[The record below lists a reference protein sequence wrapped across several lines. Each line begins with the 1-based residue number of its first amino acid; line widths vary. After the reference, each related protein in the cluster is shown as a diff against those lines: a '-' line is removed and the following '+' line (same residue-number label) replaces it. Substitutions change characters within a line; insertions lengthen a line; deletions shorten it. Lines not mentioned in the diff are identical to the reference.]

1 MNLRTIIFNSG
12 AQTGGLIIW
21 MEHMFMPK
29 FRADHY
35 LIAEFAEIK
44 DTKTSGQLVLDALKE
59 LPELRDLAIVS
70 KRLEGKS
77 WSEILGRIDI
87 PAGSKAFW
95 AMIKKDVSER
105 EPYNLFIR
113 FDMNAE
119 AEDIEMAR
127 ASVKNWLETEV
138 VPRIKSKTSVKKIE
152 VLQPNEVFMP
162 EL

>member
-1 MNLRTIIFNSG
+1 
-12 AQTGGLIIW
+12 
-21 MEHMFMPK
+21 MPK

-35 LIAEFAEIK
+35 LIAEFEDISDLKATGER
-44 DTKTSGQLVLDALKE
+44 VLKALKE
-59 LPELRDLAIVS
+59 LPELKDLAMVS

-95 AMIKKDVSER
+95 AMIKKDVTER

-119 AEDIEMAR
+119 AENIEDAR
-127 ASVKNWLETEV
+127 SNVKSWLETEV
-138 VPRIKSKTSVKKIE
+138 APKIE
-152 VLQPNEVFMP
+152 GSSNVKMLKVLEPNEVFMP
-162 EL
+162 KIN

>member
-1 MNLRTIIFNSG
+1 
-12 AQTGGLIIW
+12 
-21 MEHMFMPK
+21 MPK

-35 LIAEFAEIK
+35 LIAEFEDMR
-44 DTKTSGQLVLDALKE
+44 DTKDVGEKVLAALKE
-59 LPELRDLAIVS
+59 LPELKDLAMVS
-70 KRLEGKS
+70 KRMEGKA

-95 AMIKKDVSER
+95 AMIKKEVTER

-119 AEDIEMAR
+119 ANDIEAAR
-127 ASVKNWLETEV
+127 EKVRVWLESEAV
-138 VPRIKSKTSVKKIE
+138 SKIKAKTKVKMIK

-162 EL
+162 KLG